1 MKNILVTGA
10 AGFIGFNIS
19 NFLLNK
25 NFRVFGIDN
34 YDNYYSTKIKYI
46 RIKILNKNKNFFFK
60 KIDITNKKKL
70 DFFFKKKKFDFVIHL
85 AAQAG
90 VRYSLINPQ
99 KYIDVNIIGFLNII
113 EQIKINNI
121 KNFIYASS
129 SSVYGDSKKFPLNEK
144 HTLKPKNIYAMSK
157 KLNEQIAKIYSQ
169 EFKINC
175 IGLRFF
181 TVFGEW
187 GRPDMFMLKLFKSH
201 IKNSYFYLNNYGNHL
216 RDFTYIEDVVKVIG
230 KLMNKNFNK
239 HEVFN
244 ICSNN
249 PINIYDIVKE
259 FQKKNKLSVKLV
271 EMHKADILKTHGD
284 NAKLKKFG
292 LKIQYTP
299 FYKAFFKTFEWY
311 KKNNIYK
318 Y

>member
-144 HTLKPKNIYAMSK
+144 HSLKPKNIYGMSK

-230 KLMNKNFNK
+230 KLMNKKFNK

-318 Y
+318 H

>member
-230 KLMNKNFNK
+230 KLMNKKFNK

-318 Y
+318 H